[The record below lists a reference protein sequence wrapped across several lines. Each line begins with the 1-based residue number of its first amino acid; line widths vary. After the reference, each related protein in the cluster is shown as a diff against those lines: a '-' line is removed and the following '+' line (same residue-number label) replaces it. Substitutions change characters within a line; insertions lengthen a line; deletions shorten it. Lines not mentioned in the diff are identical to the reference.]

1 MRIQCSG
8 EIVMDEDKWLYDWC
22 EIPSFSPGDLRNAIE
37 KLADGEE
44 LVVEINS
51 PGGVCYSG
59 FEIYS
64 VLRGCGHP
72 TVGEVQGMAASA
84 ASTILM
90 GCETRRVSPVGQVMI
105 HDPLICARGNA
116 AALRE
121 TAKYLDSVKE
131 SILNAYELRC
141 REKCGRAK
149 IAQLMS
155 EETWMTAQDAV
166 ALGFADEI
174 ILAEGEGAEGTLP
187 TTAAANSVTNGLNLH
202 NVDVLL
208 QQYEDAVRSGG
219 YITYFKQSEA
229 IEDVLTTIGAPLA
242 AMGIMQAKMQK
253 DMRNAVNRRVNC
265 DSANADKIVLAAQE
279 QLDAIREL
287 DRKYGLDTL
296 PDILQE
302 TAMLRIANPE
312 SSLSD
317 LARLA
322 SPPVSKSCMSHRLK
336 KLLEYKGD

>member
-1 MRIQCSG
+1 MSFSSDAKAELCRVPLTRRCCARAEAYG
-8 EIVMDEDKWLYDWC
+8 VLLYAG
-22 EIPSFSPGDLRNAIE
+22 SFSPTEVRIVTESEDFAARLPKPFQKAFRVRFDAQESGSKSIFRITDRQ
-37 KLADGEE
+37 KLAVILETLGYDPDQHYALHVNFALLEE
-44 LVVEINS
+44 ECCRAS
-51 PGGVCYSG
+51 
-59 FEIYS
+59 F
-64 VLRGCGHP
+64 LRGAFLAGGSV
-72 TVGEVQGMAASA
+72 T
-84 ASTILM
+84 
-90 GCETRRVSPVGQVMI
+90 
-105 HDPLICARGNA
+105 DPLKRYH
-116 AALRE
+116 LELLTSHPSVSRE
-121 TAKYLDSVKE
+121 AF
-131 SILNAYELRC
+131 N
-141 REKCGRAK
+141 
-149 IAQLMS
+149 LML
-155 EETWMTAQDAV
+155 EM
-166 ALGFADEI
+166 GFA
-174 ILAEGEGAEGTLP
+174 P
-187 TTAAANSVTNGLNLH
+187 K
-202 NVDVLL
+202 
-208 QQYEDAVRSGG
+208 DAVRSGG

-312 SSLSD
+312 SSLAD

-322 SPPVSKSCMSHRLK
+322 NPPVSKSCMSHRLK

>member
-1 MRIQCSG
+1 MSFSSDAKAELCRVPLTRRCCARAEAYG
-8 EIVMDEDKWLYDWC
+8 VLLYAG
-22 EIPSFSPGDLRNAIE
+22 SFSPTEVRIVTESEDFAARLPKLFQKAFGVRFDAQESGSKSIFRITDGQ
-37 KLADGEE
+37 KLAIILEALGYDPDQHYALHVNFALLEE
-44 LVVEINS
+44 ECCRAS
-51 PGGVCYSG
+51 
-59 FEIYS
+59 F
-64 VLRGCGHP
+64 LRGAFLAGGSVTDPDKRYHLELLTSHP
-72 TVGEVQGMAASA
+72 SVSREAFN
-84 ASTILM
+84 LM
-90 GCETRRVSPVGQVMI
+90 LEM
-105 HDPLICARGNA
+105 
-116 AALRE
+116 
-121 TAKYLDSVKE
+121 
-131 SILNAYELRC
+131 
-141 REKCGRAK
+141 
-149 IAQLMS
+149 
-155 EETWMTAQDAV
+155 
-166 ALGFADEI
+166 GFA
-174 ILAEGEGAEGTLP
+174 P
-187 TTAAANSVTNGLNLH
+187 K
-202 NVDVLL
+202 
-208 QQYEDAVRSGG
+208 DAVRSGG

-312 SSLSD
+312 SSLAD

-322 SPPVSKSCMSHRLK
+322 TPPVSKSCMSHRLK

>member
-1 MRIQCSG
+1 MSFAYDVKAELCKVPINRSCCAVAEGCGVLLYASAFTANEVRIVTENDEFAARLPKLFQKAFSLRFDELPDKSKDG
-8 EIVMDEDKWLYDWC
+8 GKLVFRITQEDKLDTIWRALGYDRRAHFALHLNFALLEEEC
-22 EIPSFSPGDLRNAIE
+22 CRASF
-37 KLADGEE
+37 
-44 LVVEINS
+44 
-51 PGGVCYSG
+51 
-59 FEIYS
+59 
-64 VLRGCGHP
+64 LRGAFLSGGSVTDPDKRYHLELLTSHP
-72 TVGEVQGMAASA
+72 SVSREAFN
-84 ASTILM
+84 LM
-90 GCETRRVSPVGQVMI
+90 LEM
-105 HDPLICARGNA
+105 
-116 AALRE
+116 
-121 TAKYLDSVKE
+121 
-131 SILNAYELRC
+131 
-141 REKCGRAK
+141 
-149 IAQLMS
+149 
-155 EETWMTAQDAV
+155 
-166 ALGFADEI
+166 GFA
-174 ILAEGEGAEGTLP
+174 P
-187 TTAAANSVTNGLNLH
+187 K
-202 NVDVLL
+202 
-208 QQYEDAVRSGG
+208 DAVRGGG

-312 SSLSD
+312 SSLAD